1 MKRQISDISDSV
13 PAIEALIAERE
24 QFRIQKQWDESD
36 RIRDQLRDTYG
47 VKIFDQERIWR
58 SDDGKVGA
66 IIRSSDDP
74 SRQTRLI
81 DSQVK
86 RVRPLCRVINRLLY
100 VYRLRH

>member
-1 MKRQISDISDSV
+1 MVLGDGIGMVVMGGLGSNG
-13 PAIEALIAERE
+13 ERLN
-24 QFRIQKQWDESD
+24 D
-36 RIRDQLRDTYG
+36 
-47 VKIFDQERIWR
+47 IWR

-86 RVRPLCRVINRLLY
+86 RVRPLCRVINRLLC